1 MKIDIRGHRIELTEA
16 FRAHIE
22 RRLQFALGQF
32 GARVTAV
39 TVTVEDLNDPRGG
52 VDKQCR
58 ITVVLASTSHLRV
71 EVLGTEITAAVDQAA
86 DHLARAIAREFE
98 RHHPSYPTYRPCT
111 SRIAGT
117 TLFQRHGRTVNQEG
131 VV

>member
-1 MKIDIRGHRIELTEA
+1 MKIDIRGQRIELTEA
-16 FRAHIE
+16 LRAHIE
-22 RRLQFALGQF
+22 RGLQFALGQF

-98 RHHPSYPTYRPCT
+98 HHHSYPTYRPCT

>member
-16 FRAHIE
+16 LRAHIE

-39 TVTVEDLNDPRGG
+39 TVTVEDLNGPRGG

-58 ITVVLASTSHLRV
+58 ITVVLVSTSHLRV

-86 DHLARAIAREFE
+86 DHLARVIAREFE
-98 RHHPSYPTYRPCT
+98 RPPYPTYRPCT

>member
-16 FRAHIE
+16 LRTHIE
-22 RRLQFALGQF
+22 RRLQFALRQF

-39 TVTVEDLNDPRGG
+39 TVTVEDLNGPRGG

-71 EVLGTEITAAVDQAA
+71 EVLSTEITAAVDQAA

-98 RHHPSYPTYRPCT
+98 RPPPYPTYRPCT

>member
-16 FRAHIE
+16 LRAYIE

-39 TVTVEDLNDPRGG
+39 TVTAEDLNGPRGG

-98 RHHPSYPTYRPCT
+98 RHHPYPTYRPCT

-117 TLFQRHGRTVNQEG
+117 RLFQRHGRTVNQEG